1 MSKTTTHT
9 ALYRK
14 YRPHSW
20 KDVVGQD
27 HIVKVLQGS
36 IERKGISHAYL
47 FSGSRGTGKTSVA
60 RIFAHEIGASDNDIY
75 EIDAASNRGIDDVR
89 ELRDGVNVL
98 PLESPYKVY
107 IIDEVHMLTKE
118 AFNALLKTLE
128 EPPAH
133 AVFILATTE
142 LDKLPE
148 TVISRCQTFSFRKPG
163 IPILR
168 DVVIGIGKKEGF
180 TIEPAAAEL
189 IALLGDG
196 SFRDTEVM
204 LQKILSS
211 TEDKKISVA
220 EVETVTGAPKA
231 QVVNDVISALHESNA
246 EKALAAIGQAS
257 RDAVDMTVFT
267 KLILQKLRA
276 VLLLRYAPGMK
287 DSLRS
292 DFSEHDFSE
301 LEGMAKGG
309 KSEGKASGISSLAVV
324 EFLHASDALGRAAI
338 PELPLELAVVKLIG
352 QNGTTTADKADG
364 K

>member
-14 YRPHSW
+14 YRPAAW
-20 KDVVGQD
+20 KDVVGQE
-27 HIVKVLQGS
+27 HIVKVLEGS
-36 IERKGISHAYL
+36 IERKSISHAYL

-89 ELRDGVNVL
+89 ELRDGVNVM

-163 IPILR
+163 IPVLR
-168 DVVIGIGKKEGF
+168 DVVVNIGKKEGF

-196 SFRDTEVM
+196 SFRDTEVS

-211 TEDKKISVA
+211 SEVKKITVA
-220 EVETVTGAPKA
+220 NVETVTGAPKS
-231 QVVNDVISALHESNA
+231 QVVNDVVAAVHEVDV
-246 EKALAAIGQAS
+246 EKALAAIGKAS
-257 RDAVDMTVFT
+257 KDAVDMTVFA
-267 KLILQKLRA
+267 KLILQKIRA

-287 DSLRS
+287 GDLEH
-292 DFSEHDFSE
+292 DFSEHDFAE
-301 LEGMAKGG
+301 LLEMAKGG
-309 KSEGKASGISSLAVV
+309 GKNEGRSSGITSAAVV
-324 EFLHASDALGRAAI
+324 EFLNASDALGRAAI
-338 PELPLELAVVKLIG
+338 PELPLELAAMKLLG
-352 QNGTTTADKADG
+352 QSGGVEVAK
-364 K
+364 